1 MCFLLQTAESV
12 ITGKERK
19 QSQKR
24 RTDSFLHEATEWP
37 LLSTEWSL
45 LSSKGVGGEWM
56 DQGKMRYNEA

>member
-19 QSQKR
+19 QIQKR

-37 LLSTEWSL
+37 LLS
-45 LSSKGVGGEWM
+45 SKGIGGEWM